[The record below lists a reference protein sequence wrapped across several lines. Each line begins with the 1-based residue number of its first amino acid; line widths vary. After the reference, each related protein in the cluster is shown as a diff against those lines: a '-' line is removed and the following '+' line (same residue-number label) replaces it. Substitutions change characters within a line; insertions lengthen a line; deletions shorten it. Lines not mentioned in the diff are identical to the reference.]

1 MALFID
7 TETNGLPNAKNL
19 NLKWGDYPFY
29 KLLDRYNNARIVQL
43 SYMITDNQ
51 FNQLELIDHIIK
63 RDNFDIGNFE
73 FHGITNDISDNGIE
87 FNYAFEEFYNSLK
100 KVTHIIAHNIAF
112 DINVIKSEL
121 YRRNKIYIIEEI
133 DKKTLLCTMK
143 HSKSILKIIN
153 QYGRYKNPSLNEIY
167 RFAFN
172 KDIDNAH
179 NSKYDVINMHA
190 VIKKMYDDN
199 ILNYS
204 IN

>member
-7 TETNGLPNAKNL
+7 TETNGLPNVKNL

-29 KLLDRYNNARIVQL
+29 KLLDRYNSARIVQL

-63 RDNFDIGNFE
+63 RDNFDIANSE

-87 FNYAFEEFYNSLK
+87 FDYAFEEFYNSLK

-121 YRRNKIYIIEEI
+121 YRRNKIYIIDEI

-143 HSKSILKIIN
+143 HSKNILKIIN

-172 KDIDNAH
+172 KDINNAH

-190 VIKKMYDDN
+190 VIKKMYDDD

-204 IN
+204 ID

>member
-29 KLLDRYNNARIVQL
+29 KLLDRYNSARIVQL

-51 FNQLELIDHIIK
+51 FKQLELIDHIIK
-63 RDNFDIGNFE
+63 RDNYDINNSV

-87 FNYAFEEFYNSLK
+87 FDYAFEEFYNSLT

-121 YRRNKIYIIEEI
+121 YRRNKIYIINEI
-133 DKKTLLCTMK
+133 DKKILLCTMK
-143 HSKSILKIIN
+143 HTKGILKIIN

-172 KDIDNAH
+172 KDMDNAH

-204 IN
+204 ID

>member
-7 TETNGLPNAKNL
+7 TETNGFPNAKNL

-43 SYMITDNQ
+43 SYMITDNE
-51 FNQLELIDHIIK
+51 FNQIELIDHIIK
-63 RDNFDIGNFE
+63 RDNFDINNSV

-87 FNYAFEEFYNSLK
+87 FDYAFEEFYNSLI

-121 YRRNKIYIIEEI
+121 YRRNKIYIINEI
-133 DKKTLLCTMK
+133 DKKILLCTMK
-143 HSKSILKIIN
+143 HTKGILKINN

-172 KDIDNAH
+172 KDMDNAH

-190 VIKKMYDDN
+190 VIKKMHDDN

-204 IN
+204 ID

>member
-87 FNYAFEEFYNSLK
+87 FDYAFEEFYNSLK

-204 IN
+204 ID